1 MVVRGRVSGLNV
13 LLHKTKVLTVRT
25 QIRQITIEIAVV
37 PVKIKGVENS
47 SIPQK
52 FVLKMKKGNKIHHIT
67 CQLG

>member
-13 LLHKTKVLTVRT
+13 LLHKTKVLIVRT

-52 FVLKMKKGNKIHHIT
+52 FVL
-67 CQLG
+67 